1 MPKKLP
7 EKVKLKALE
16 MYLTGDHSA
25 KEIASAISKQFKV
38 KVAAPTIY
46 VWASDEDWKGQKA
59 LVKTEATAV
68 VKESESQRFARMQT
82 EHLDEYE
89 RLRQKAVNEL
99 STLTFDRASDAA
111 KALDLGIRGERVVM
125 EGLINLQ
132 FVQGVLNVLIEE
144 IQDQDIIK
152 KVAVRLKT
160 IVQEQE

>member
-38 KVAAPTIY
+38 RVAAPTIY
-46 VWASDEDWKGQKA
+46 VWARDEDWKGQKA

-132 FVQGVLNVLIEE
+132 FVQDVLNVLIEE
-144 IQDQDIIK
+144 IQDQDVIK

-160 IVQEQE
+160 LVQEQE

>member
-46 VWASDEDWKGQKA
+46 VWARDEDWKGQKA

-68 VKESESQRFARMQT
+68 VKDSESQRFARMQT

-132 FVQGVLNVLIEE
+132 FVQDVLNVLIEE

>member
-46 VWASDEDWKGQKA
+46 VWARDEDWKGQKA

-132 FVQGVLNVLIEE
+132 FVQDVLNVLIEE

-160 IVQEQE
+160 ILQEKE

>member
-46 VWASDEDWKGQKA
+46 VWARDEDWKGQKA

-132 FVQGVLNVLIEE
+132 FVQDVLNVLIEE
-144 IQDQDIIK
+144 IQDQDVIK

-160 IVQEQE
+160 LVQEQE

>member
-1 MPKKLP
+1 
-7 EKVKLKALE
+7 

-46 VWASDEDWKGQKA
+46 VWARDEDWKGQKA

-68 VKESESQRFARMQT
+68 VKESDSQRFARMHT
-82 EHLDEYE
+82 DHIDEYE

-132 FVQGVLNVLIEE
+132 FVQDVLNVLIEE

>member
-46 VWASDEDWKGQKA
+46 VWARDEDWKGQKA

-82 EHLDEYE
+82 EHLDEY
-89 RLRQKAVNEL
+89 
-99 STLTFDRASDAA
+99 
-111 KALDLGIRGERVVM
+111 
-125 EGLINLQ
+125 
-132 FVQGVLNVLIEE
+132 
-144 IQDQDIIK
+144 
-152 KVAVRLKT
+152 
-160 IVQEQE
+160 

>member
-1 MPKKLP
+1 MPMKLP

-46 VWASDEDWKGQKA
+46 VWARDEDWKGQKA

-132 FVQGVLNVLIEE
+132 FVQDVLNVLIEE

>member
-46 VWASDEDWKGQKA
+46 VWARDEDWKGQKA

-111 KALDLGIRGERVVM
+111 KALDLGIRGERVEM

-132 FVQGVLNVLIEE
+132 FVQDVLNVLIEE

>member
-25 KEIASAISKQFKV
+25 KDIATIVSKQFKLN
-38 KVAAPTIY
+38 VATPTIY
-46 VWASDEDWKGQKA
+46 VWAKEADWKSQKA
-59 LVKTEATAV
+59 LVRSEATAV

-89 RLRQKAVNEL
+89 KLRQKAVNEL
-99 STLTFDRASDAA
+99 STLNFDRASDAA
-111 KALDLGIRGERVVM
+111 KALDLGIRGERIVM

-132 FVQGVLNVLIEE
+132 FVQDVLNILIEE
-144 IQDQDIIK
+144 IPDQDTNK
-152 KVAVRLKT
+152 KVALRLNT

>member
-46 VWASDEDWKGQKA
+46 VWARDEDWKGQKA

-89 RLRQKAVNEL
+89 L

-132 FVQGVLNVLIEE
+132 FVQDVLNVLIEE

-160 IVQEQE
+160 IVHEQE

>member
-7 EKVKLKALE
+7 EKGKLKALE

-46 VWASDEDWKGQKA
+46 VWARDEDWKGQKA

-132 FVQGVLNVLIEE
+132 FVQDVLNVLIEE

>member
-16 MYLTGDHSA
+16 MYLTGEHSA
-25 KEIASAISKQFKV
+25 KDIATTVSKQFKV

-46 VWASDEDWKGQKA
+46 VWAKSDDWKGQKA
-59 LVKTEATAV
+59 LVKSDATAA
-68 VKESESQRFARMQT
+68 VKESESHRFARMQT

-111 KALDLGIRGERVVM
+111 KALDLGIRGERIVM

-132 FVQGVLNVLIEE
+132 FVQDVLNVLIEE
-144 IQDQDIIK
+144 IPDQDIIK
-152 KVAVRLKT
+152 KIAVRLKA

>member
-7 EKVKLKALE
+7 EKVKLKAFE
-16 MYLTGDHSA
+16 MFLTVDHSA

-46 VWASDEDWKGQKA
+46 VWARDEDWKGQKA

-132 FVQGVLNVLIEE
+132 FVQDVLNVLIEE

>member
-1 MPKKLP
+1 
-7 EKVKLKALE
+7 

-46 VWASDEDWKGQKA
+46 VWARDEDWKGQKA
-59 LVKTEATAV
+59 LVKPEATAV
-68 VKESESQRFARMQT
+68 VKESESQRFARLQT
-82 EHLDEYE
+82 EQLDEYE

-132 FVQGVLNVLIEE
+132 FVQDVLNVLIEE

>member
-38 KVAAPTIY
+38 KVADPTIY
-46 VWASDEDWKGQKA
+46 VWARDEDWKGQKA

-132 FVQGVLNVLIEE
+132 FVQDVLNVLIEE

>member
-16 MYLTGDHSA
+16 MYLTGEHSA
-25 KEIASAISKQFKV
+25 KEIATTVSKEFRV

-46 VWASDEDWKGQKA
+46 VWAKADDWKGQKA
-59 LVKTEATAV
+59 LVRSDATAV

-82 EHLDEYE
+82 EHLNEYE
-89 RLRQKAVNEL
+89 RLRSKAVNEL

-111 KALDLGIRGERVVM
+111 KALDLGIRGERIVM

-132 FVQGVLNVLIEE
+132 FVQDVLNILIEE
-144 IQDQDIIK
+144 IPDQDVIK
-152 KVAVRLKT
+152 KIALRLKT

>member
-25 KEIASAISKQFKV
+25 KENASAISKQFKV

-46 VWASDEDWKGQKA
+46 VWARDEDWKGQKA

-132 FVQGVLNVLIEE
+132 FVQDVLNVLIEE

>member
-46 VWASDEDWKGQKA
+46 VWARDEDWKGQKA

-89 RLRQKAVNEL
+89 RLRQQAVNEL
-99 STLTFDRASDAA
+99 STLTFDRASDAS

-132 FVQGVLNVLIEE
+132 FVQDVLNVLIEE

>member
-16 MYLTGDHSA
+16 MYLTGDYSA
-25 KEIASAISKQFKV
+25 KDIAVNISKQFKV

-46 VWASDEDWKGQKA
+46 VWIREDDWKSQKA
-59 LVKTEATAV
+59 LVKTEAITA
-68 VKESESQRFARMQT
+68 VKESESHRFARMQT
-82 EHLDEYE
+82 EHLNEYE

-132 FVQGVLNVLIEE
+132 FVQDVLNVLIEE

-152 KVAVRLKT
+152 KVAIRLKT

>member
-46 VWASDEDWKGQKA
+46 VWARDEDWKGQKA

-132 FVQGVLNVLIEE
+132 FVQDVLNVLIEE

>member
-1 MPKKLP
+1 
-7 EKVKLKALE
+7 
-16 MYLTGDHSA
+16 
-25 KEIASAISKQFKV
+25 
-38 KVAAPTIY
+38 
-46 VWASDEDWKGQKA
+46 
-59 LVKTEATAV
+59 
-68 VKESESQRFARMQT
+68 MQT

-132 FVQGVLNVLIEE
+132 FVQDVLNVLIEE

>member
-25 KEIASAISKQFKV
+25 KEIAATVSKQFKV

-46 VWASDEDWKGQKA
+46 VWARDEDWKGQKA

-132 FVQGVLNVLIEE
+132 FVQDVLNVLIEE
-144 IQDQDIIK
+144 IQDQDVIK

-160 IVQEQE
+160 LVQEQE